1 MLALNLGVNFV
12 SCYLDLSSLFWIIMS
27 FFHKAFAIT
36 VLLVKK
42 MLCDL
47 SYYDD
52 FAINHICILFFI
64 FSKGSYIFKLS
75 SEF

>member
-1 MLALNLGVNFV
+1 
-12 SCYLDLSSLFWIIMS
+12 MS

-52 FAINHICILFFI
+52 FATNHICILFFI